1 MSNFTDEQVNE
12 FKDLFTLFDRSGE
25 EKIAFHDVGEAMR
38 AFGYTPTNEEVH
50 KILDSPS
57 KDEMKSRFVT
67 FNEFLPM
74 LAQVGKV
81 KRSGY
86 DQFIDGLKMFDKE
99 GNGTLLGAEMRHVLC
114 SMGEKLTEEE
124 AEMVMAGQEDGNG
137 FINYESFVD
146 SIVNKNYWF
155 VIFF

>member
-1 MSNFTDEQVNE
+1 MSNFTDEQVSE

-25 EKIAFHDVGEAMR
+25 EKISYHDVGECLR
-38 AFGYTPTNEEVH
+38 AFGYTPTNEEVNT
-50 KILDSPS
+50 ILNSPS
-57 KDEMKSRFVT
+57 QDDMGSKFVT

-81 KRSGY
+81 KRSGF
-86 DQFIDGLKMFDKE
+86 DEFIDGLKLFDKE

-124 AEMVMAGQEDGNG
+124 AEQVIAGQEDGNG
-137 FINYESFVD
+137 FINYENFVD
-146 SIVNKNYWF
+146 IVLNKNY
-155 VIFF
+155 

>member
-1 MSNFTDEQVNE
+1 M
-12 FKDLFTLFDRSGE
+12 
-25 EKIAFHDVGEAMR
+25 
-38 AFGYTPTNEEVH
+38 
-50 KILDSPS
+50 
-57 KDEMKSRFVT
+57 
-67 FNEFLPM
+67 
-74 LAQVGKV
+74 

-146 SIVNKNYWF
+146 SIVNKNL
-155 VIFF
+155 